1 MLTEPF
7 AVLWRHRF
15 LILTLAERD
24 VAARYRGSVLGILWA
39 LLNPVLM
46 LAVYTFIFGFVFGM
60 RWNAAVESKS
70 EFAIL
75 VFSGIIVHSFIS
87 ECIVRSPGL
96 IVQNAS
102 YVKKVVF
109 PVEILAWV
117 MVVSALVQASIATV
131 VLFVVTLFVTGS
143 LSPYVVLSPL
153 VVLPLIVI
161 GLALAWVLS
170 ASGVFIRDLGQ
181 AMGVVST
188 VLLFLSPTMYPLSV
202 VPEPYRRFIELN
214 FLTFFMEQLRAVA
227 ILGRGP
233 DWVSLAAWGAASVLA
248 AAVALRLFG
257 KARRGFNDVL

>member
-1 MLTEPF
+1 MLTDPF
-7 AVLWRHRF
+7 ALLWRHRF
-15 LILTLAERD
+15 LILTLVSRD
-24 VAARYRGSVLGILWA
+24 VAARYRGSVLGIVWA

-46 LAVYTFIFGFVFGM
+46 LVVYTFVFGFVFGM
-60 RWNAAVESKS
+60 RWNATVDSKS

-75 VFSGIIVHSFIS
+75 VFSGIIVHAFIS
-87 ECIVRSPGL
+87 ECIVRAPSL

-109 PVEILAWV
+109 PVEVLPWV
-117 MVVSALVQASIATV
+117 VVISAVVQATIATV
-131 VLFVVTLFVTGS
+131 VLFVASLVLKGS
-143 LSPYVVLSPL
+143 LGAYVMLSPIVALPL
-153 VVLPLIVI
+153 VVI
-161 GLALAWVLS
+161 GLSLTWILS

-202 VPEPYRRFIELN
+202 VPEPYRGIIELN

-227 ILGRGP
+227 ILGKSP
-233 DWVSLAAWGAASVLA
+233 DWGPLAAWGAVSMIA
-248 AAVALRLFG
+248 AAVALRLFS